1 MGGLLDDQENI
12 EDMAAEIDDSGHETS
27 NRKDV
32 LSSSNDGV
40 DLINIQE
47 NNSSHKET
55 ISDNDNILT
64 VANNVEDVSKD
75 DFDDNA
81 ENSNVVTRTE
91 DEILEHNI
99 SSADDDNLLGK
110 EITENSDLIDN
121 EASNTAAADG
131 GEINPLSL
139 QMDENST
146 ELESGG
152 GGTTKNSN
160 SQIKVGID
168 EEDAND
174 AFVPGLDDKDTTNNK
189 NSDSSNDENANAD

>member
-1 MGGLLDDQENI
+1 MQ
-12 EDMAAEIDDSGHETS
+12 
-27 NRKDV
+27 V
-32 LSSSNDGV
+32 
-40 DLINIQE
+40 IQE

-110 EITENSDLIDN
+110 EMVENSDLIN
-121 EASNTAAADG
+121 EEEASNTAGTGDRD
-131 GEINPLSL
+131 EINPLIE
-139 QMDENST
+139 MDENST
-146 ELESGG
+146 ERESSSS
-152 GGTTKNSN
+152 TKNSN
-160 SQIKVGID
+160 LQIMVGID

-174 AFVPGLDDKDTTNNK
+174 AFVAPGRDNKDTNNEIQY
-189 NSDSSNDENANAD
+189 SNDENEDAH